1 MADFK
6 KIHFLM
12 VLLQEER
19 TMAKLE
25 KKLSG
30 DFDQLLNKIEKG
42 ILSGSVSAS
51 LEDASDFH
59 SGDARCSVRVF
70 ERYSYAGGNRL
81 SMTVTLFQNRNDE
94 IHLSAITAGGSK
106 AMFFK
111 LNTWGEETFLEKLKE
126 IL

>member
-1 MADFK
+1 
-6 KIHFLM
+6 
-12 VLLQEER
+12 
-19 TMAKLE
+19 MAKLE

-42 ILSGSVSAS
+42 IMSGSVSAS
-51 LEDASDFH
+51 LEASSDFH

-70 ERYSYAGGNRL
+70 ERYSYTGGNRL

-94 IHLSAITAGGSK
+94 IHLSAITAGGSN